1 MDCTDLVIGAARGA
15 FGRVGDYYTR
25 DRSTPREDEFWG
37 GSGSL
42 TAALAYEE
50 DGITTVAFRRKI
62 AGEWGW
68 GWGLARHGGD
78 I

>member
-15 FGRVGDYYTR
+15 FGRVGDFYTR

-62 AGEWGW
+62 AGERE
-68 GWGLARHGGD
+68 LVSEE
-78 I
+78 